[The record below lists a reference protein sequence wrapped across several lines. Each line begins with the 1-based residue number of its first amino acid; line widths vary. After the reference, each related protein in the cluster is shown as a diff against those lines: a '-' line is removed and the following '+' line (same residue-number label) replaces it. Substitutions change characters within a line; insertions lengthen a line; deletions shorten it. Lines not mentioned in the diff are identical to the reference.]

1 MNKSL
6 KILIAD
12 DNDLMRLIMKN
23 FFLELSMAAKISETI
38 NLEQTYSTLK
48 SEDFDL
54 LILDINMPNG
64 DATPAVVKDILLKYP
79 QLKITMFSG
88 NDRSSLETIYQQAG
102 SIGFIQKDED
112 MKGSL
117 HSLLN
122 TIF

>member
-1 MNKSL
+1 
-6 KILIAD
+6 
-12 DNDLMRLIMKN
+12 
-23 FFLELSMAAKISETI
+23 MAAKISETI